1 MVFNANIRLQ
11 KQAVDTARGL
21 SSKTH
26 KSFQH
31 KNRIRRE
38 CVKISKDQSSDVVI
52 QYCKIIA
59 PVETRWNS
67 TLMCIKSI
75 LQLRPALEAIKADRP
90 QKTDK
95 SVGSDPKLQ
104 AAIPEP
110 EEFDIMEAIVGPL
123 EKIAQ
128 V

>member
-1 MVFNANIRLQ
+1 MSYNLGYN
-11 KQAVDTARGL
+11 T
-21 SSKTH
+21 
-26 KSFQH
+26 
-31 KNRIRRE
+31 
-38 CVKISKDQSSDVVI
+38 
-52 QYCKIIA
+52 Y
-59 PVETRWNS
+59 
-67 TLMCIKSI
+67 MCIKSI

-110 EEFDIMEAIVGPL
+110 EQFEILEAIVPPL
-123 EKIAQ
+123 ERIAQ